1 MNTKLD
7 HLPDTAEV
15 WRTLDRSGAPTEADI
30 DAEVLRTLSRGKVT
44 FEPCDDAVE
53 AGDRV
58 TIKTSSVL
66 KKYNREK
73 TVLVVG
79 SGLYDSVIEGML
91 IGMRAGES
99 AEAAIKGEQVRF
111 SVTLV
116 ERRAYPELTDALVRE
131 QNIDGVETL
140 KQYREYMA
148 LKLHREYAEMLA
160 GRLLERLDAAA
171 KTGEPDAEDVRMVI
185 DREFEPLRARFL
197 TGGTDL
203 DTLSGEEWRENFYN
217 PQLKPYYDQIY
228 PDVAMLFD
236 TTDKASFYANRTPH
250 ARETIRCCLIL
261 RAVLG
266 ENGEEYDPTRSLDA
280 EKKLRAELTERIYA
294 EIYGKG

>member
-1 MNTKLD
+1 MKTKLNYM
-7 HLPDTAEV
+7 PDAAQL
-15 WRTLDRSGAPTEADI
+15 WRELDRSSAPTEADI
-30 DAEVLRTLSRGKVT
+30 DAEVLRTLSFGKVT
-44 FEPCDDAVE
+44 FEPCDAPAE

-66 KKYNREK
+66 KKYDREK

-79 SGLYDSVIEGML
+79 SGLYDRVIEGML

-99 AEAAIKGEQVRF
+99 AEANIKGEQVRF

-140 KQYREYMA
+140 PQYREYVTA
-148 LKLHREYAEMLA
+148 KLRREYAEELTD
-160 GRLLERLDAAA
+160 RLLEQLDESA
-171 KTGEPDAEDVRMVI
+171 KTGEPDAQDVRMVI

-197 TGGTDL
+197 TGGMDL
-203 DTLSGEEWRENFYN
+203 DTLSGEEWRKNFYN
-217 PQLKPYYDQIY
+217 PELKAYYDQIY

-236 TTDKASFYANRTPH
+236 TTDKASFYANRAEH
-250 ARETIRCCLIL
+250 ARDTIRCCLIL
-261 RAVLG
+261 REVLG
-266 ENGEEYDPTRSLDA
+266 ERGEEYDPTLSLDA